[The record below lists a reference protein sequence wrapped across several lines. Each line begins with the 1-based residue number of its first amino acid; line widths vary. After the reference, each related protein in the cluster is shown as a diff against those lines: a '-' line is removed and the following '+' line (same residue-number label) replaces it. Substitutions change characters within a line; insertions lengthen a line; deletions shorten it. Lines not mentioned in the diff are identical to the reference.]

1 MADVLFP
8 FVGGIGLFLIGMML
22 LSEGLVSFAGPALR
36 GALIRF
42 TGTPLKAF
50 LSGTVTTAIVQSS
63 SATSVTIIGFVS
75 AGLITFSQAVSF
87 IIGTSLGNTATG
99 WIVAVIGLK
108 IKFGFYTLPLIGI
121 GALLKLLGRGRV
133 RELGVALAGFG
144 MIFLGLSTLQDSM
157 SDLSTY
163 VDLAALPVGSYWAHI
178 AVMLFGLVLTVILQS
193 SSAAIATTL
202 TALHTGTINFE
213 QAGALVIGA
222 AIGTTVTGILVTIG
236 ATVSAKRTAA
246 ANILF
251 NLAAGIIAIVLF
263 PALLTLTK
271 FLSQTDGLEPGTVGL
286 VLFHTLFITLGVII
300 FMPFVNQFA
309 RFVERI
315 LPEDKDDLAGNLDNS
330 TLEVPEVALEASQR
344 SLERIA
350 ALLFGSYSQVL
361 QNPQQTLDP
370 KMLDQ
375 TRSALDRAY
384 DFISRVPLEADQNK
398 LAEQRIAQL
407 HATDHLIRFRQR
419 LYELSVQPIDFA
431 SEDYQWA
438 MDHNLRM
445 LELAQDSA
453 VRLASQDALDEIS
466 REANTLEGLSRQLRH
481 DILQGNGAHRTAT
494 AKLLTTT
501 DSIRW
506 LERTGHHIWRVC
518 HYLTEGRTYGHPM
531 SEMAMMAENIE
542 EAQEAAEI
550 IDEAMDADQ
559 PAQDTTTDASD
570 KTNVAD
576 TANTSDKANAPDA
589 SGPAGTDN
597 QAASNDGNAT
607 TGTPLQPEN
616 ETKPVKSVTGY
627 ENPVIESKPDHR

>member
-1 MADVLFP
+1 MTDILFP
-8 FVGGIGLFLIGMML
+8 FVGGIGLFLVGMML
-22 LSEGLVSFAGPALR
+22 LSEGLVAFAGPALR

-42 TGTPLKAF
+42 TGTPFKAF
-50 LSGTVTTAIVQSS
+50 MSGTLTTAIVQSS

-121 GALLKLLGRGRV
+121 GALLKLLGRGRI

-144 MIFLGLSTLQDSM
+144 MLFLGLSTLQDSM
-157 SDLSTY
+157 KDLSTF
-163 VDLAALPVGSYWAHI
+163 VDLAALPVGGYWAHI
-178 AVMLFGLVLTVILQS
+178 AVMLFGLVLTIILQS

-202 TALHTGTINFE
+202 TALHTGTINFD

-236 ATVSAKRTAA
+236 ATVSAKRTAV

-251 NLAAGIIAIVLF
+251 NLAAGIIAIILF
-263 PALLTLTK
+263 PALLALTK

-286 VLFHTLFITLGVII
+286 VLFHTLFIGLGVVI
-300 FMPFVNQFA
+300 FMPFINHFA
-309 RFVERI
+309 RFVEKL

-344 SLERIA
+344 SLESIA
-350 ALLFGSYSQVL
+350 ALLFGSYSQLL

-370 KMLDQ
+370 KMLDR

-419 LYELSVQPIDFA
+419 LFELSVHPIDFA

-453 VRLASQDALDEIS
+453 VRQASQDALDEIS

-481 DILQGNGAHRTAT
+481 DILQSNGSLRTST
-494 AKLLTTT
+494 AKLLNTT
-501 DSIRW
+501 DAIRW
-506 LERTGHHIWRVC
+506 LERTGHHIWRIC
-518 HYLTEGRTYGHPM
+518 HYLTEGRTYGHPL
-531 SEMAMMAENIE
+531 SEMAMAADNIE
-542 EAQEAAEI
+542 EAQEQAEAIDDTLNAKPDTHAATKDSLPPAEETQPATDTSMQPATASETIKSEI
-550 IDEAMDADQ
+550 ESVTSIDE
-559 PAQDTTTDASD
+559 PN
-570 KTNVAD
+570 KN
-576 TANTSDKANAPDA
+576 
-589 SGPAGTDN
+589 
-597 QAASNDGNAT
+597 
-607 TGTPLQPEN
+607 
-616 ETKPVKSVTGY
+616 
-627 ENPVIESKPDHR
+627 ENPATEPKPDHR

>member
-1 MADVLFP
+1 MTDVLFP

-22 LSEGLVSFAGPALR
+22 LSEGLVAFAGPALR
-36 GALIRF
+36 SALIRF
-42 TGTPLKAF
+42 TGTPTKAF
-50 LSGTVTTAIVQSS
+50 LSGTLTTAIVQSS

-75 AGLITFSQAVSF
+75 AGLISFSQAVSF

-121 GALLKLLGRGRV
+121 GALLKLLARGRA

-157 SDLSTY
+157 SDISGY
-163 VDLAALPVGSYWAHI
+163 IDLASLPVGGYWAHI

-202 TALHTGTINFE
+202 TALHTGTINFD

-246 ANILF
+246 ANVIFNIAAGVIAIILF
-251 NLAAGIIAIVLF
+251 PVLLAV
-263 PALLTLTK
+263 TK

-286 VLFHTLFITLGVII
+286 VLFHTLFISLGAVI
-300 FMPFVNQFA
+300 FMPFVDRFA
-309 RFVERI
+309 RFIERI
-315 LPEDKDDLAGNLDNS
+315 LPEDKDDIAGNLDNS

-344 SLERIA
+344 ALERISS
-350 ALLFGSYSQVL
+350 LLFAGYSQLL
-361 QNPQQTLDP
+361 QNPQESLDQR
-370 KMLDQ
+370 MLDRV
-375 TRSALDRAY
+375 RSALDRTY
-384 DFISRVPLEADQNK
+384 DFISRVPLETDQNK

-407 HATDHLIRFRQR
+407 HANDHLIRFRQR
-419 LYELSVQPIDFA
+419 LFELTTQPIDF
-431 SEDYQWA
+431 SSPDYQWA

-453 VRLASQDALDEIS
+453 VREASQDTLDEIS

-481 DILQGNGAHRTAT
+481 DILQGNGTLRPATAT
-494 AKLLTTT
+494 LLKTT
-501 DSIRW
+501 DAIRW

-518 HYLTEGRTYGHPM
+518 HYLIEARTYGHPL
-531 SEMAMMAENIE
+531 SEMALAAGNIE
-542 EAQEAAEI
+542 NAQEQAEAMDEI
-550 IDEAMDADQ
+550 IDPDKVTAQQTDIDSRTEADIQID
-559 PAQDTTTDASD
+559 PAMTSDRNDTQVQTQDVITNTETKQQRTTD
-570 KTNVAD
+570 
-576 TANTSDKANAPDA
+576 
-589 SGPAGTDN
+589 
-597 QAASNDGNAT
+597 
-607 TGTPLQPEN
+607 E
-616 ETKPVKSVTGY
+616 EPVKSATEN
-627 ENPVIESKPDHR
+627 ENPATRPNPDHR